1 MPEEP
6 CQCPDCQR
14 FYREHD
20 RLIREFPTLR
30 QQQEL
35 NWAALQSFRTLS
47 GRVLE
52 DLQKQQGARQQ
63 QDQAAAN
70 ARGPAA
76 SADESSDGLQQAMAD
91 LENINA
97 HLFSIEALMERV
109 FDVRVPEEIEQKFRE
124 LAGELAPDP
133 LNVDRLRLNRL
144 LHQTPDL
151 PRPQLKQ
158 ASRCVADKGG
168 QSFPPRPFGITT
180 VEKSPHQDKAVAS
193 S

>member
-1 MPEEP
+1 MSEEP

-20 RLIREFPTLR
+20 RLIRENPSLR

-35 NWAALQSFRTLS
+35 NWAALQSFRTLA

-52 DLQKQQGARQQ
+52 ELQKHYGESEAPVSAPTESTKA
-63 QDQAAAN
+63 DT
-70 ARGPAA
+70 
-76 SADESSDGLQQAMAD
+76 ADEPDAMQQAMAD

-109 FDVRVPEEIEQKFRE
+109 FDVRVPEEVEQKFRE
-124 LAGELAPDP
+124 VAGELAPDP
-133 LNVDRLRLNRL
+133 LNADRLRLNRL

-151 PRPQLKQ
+151 PDHRP
-158 ASRCVADKGG
+158 
-168 QSFPPRPFGITT
+168 
-180 VEKSPHQDKAVAS
+180 
-193 S
+193 

>member
-35 NWAALQSFRTLS
+35 SWAALQSFRTLS

-52 DLQKQQGARQQ
+52 DLQKQHGHRQQ
-63 QDQAAAN
+63 ESTTSPQPMSV
-70 ARGPAA
+70 GG
-76 SADESSDGLQQAMAD
+76 SSDENVDSLQQAMAD

-109 FDVRVPEEIEQKFRE
+109 VDVRVPEEIEQKFRE

-151 PRPQLKQ
+151 PDR
-158 ASRCVADKGG
+158 S
-168 QSFPPRPFGITT
+168 
-180 VEKSPHQDKAVAS
+180 
-193 S
+193 

>member
-52 DLQKQQGARQQ
+52 DLQKQQSSRQQ

-70 ARGPAA
+70 ARGPV
-76 SADESSDGLQQAMAD
+76 SYT
-91 LENINA
+91 
-97 HLFSIEALMERV
+97 HL
-109 FDVRVPEEIEQKFRE
+109 
-124 LAGELAPDP
+124 
-133 LNVDRLRLNRL
+133 
-144 LHQTPDL
+144 TL
-151 PRPQLKQ
+151 P
-158 ASRCVADKGG
+158 
-168 QSFPPRPFGITT
+168 TT
-180 VEKSPHQDKAVAS
+180 YTVV
-193 S
+193 

>member
-52 DLQKQQGARQQ
+52 DLQKHQGNRQQ
-63 QDQAAAN
+63 EDPGKAAATPG
-70 ARGPAA
+70 AT
-76 SADESSDGLQQAMAD
+76 SDDNPDALQQAMAD

-151 PRPQLKQ
+151 PDR
-158 ASRCVADKGG
+158 S
-168 QSFPPRPFGITT
+168 
-180 VEKSPHQDKAVAS
+180 
-193 S
+193 

>member
-1 MPEEP
+1 VPEEP

-20 RLIREFPTLR
+20 RLIRENPTLR

-35 NWAALQSFRTLS
+35 SWAALQSFRTMA
-47 GRVLE
+47 GRALE
-52 DLQKQQGARQQ
+52 ELQRRHG
-63 QDQAAAN
+63 DD
-70 ARGPAA
+70 GPAGATPAAGPAPATAGQAGGEPAPA
-76 SADESSDGLQQAMAD
+76 SAEAEALQQAMAD

-109 FDVRVPEEIEQKFRE
+109 FDVRVPDEVEQVFRE

-133 LNVDRLRLNRL
+133 LNADRLRLNRL

-151 PRPQLKQ
+151 PPDR
-158 ASRCVADKGG
+158 R
-168 QSFPPRPFGITT
+168 
-180 VEKSPHQDKAVAS
+180 
-193 S
+193 

>member
-20 RLIREFPTLR
+20 RLIRENPTLR

-35 NWAALQSFRTLS
+35 SWAALQSFRTLA
-47 GRVLE
+47 GRVME
-52 DLQKQQGARQQ
+52 ELQKQQEASE
-63 QDQAAAN
+63 APPEPPAAAHAVPAAN
-70 ARGPAA
+70 AGEGGDE
-76 SADESSDGLQQAMAD
+76 ADPLQQAMAD

-97 HLFSIEALMERV
+97 HLFSIEALMERI
-109 FDVRVPEEIEQKFRE
+109 FDVRVPDQVEQKFRE

-133 LNVDRLRLNRL
+133 LNADRLRLNRL

-151 PRPQLKQ
+151 P
-158 ASRCVADKGG
+158 
-168 QSFPPRPFGITT
+168 
-180 VEKSPHQDKAVAS
+180 
-193 S
+193 

>member
-20 RLIREFPTLR
+20 RLIRENPSLR

-35 NWAALQSFRTLS
+35 NWAALQSFRTLA

-52 DLQKQQGARQQ
+52 ELQKQHGDGDAPPTP
-63 QDQAAAN
+63 AA
-70 ARGPAA
+70 PDAA
-76 SADESSDGLQQAMAD
+76 SAEAGAEVPAEQEAIQQAMAD

-97 HLFSIEALMERV
+97 HLFSIEALMERI
-109 FDVRVPEEIEQKFRE
+109 FDVRVPEPVEQTFRE
-124 LAGELAPDP
+124 VAGELAPDP
-133 LNVDRLRLNRL
+133 LNADRLRLNRL

-151 PRPQLKQ
+151 PDHR
-158 ASRCVADKGG
+158 GG
-168 QSFPPRPFGITT
+168 
-180 VEKSPHQDKAVAS
+180 
-193 S
+193 

>member
-1 MPEEP
+1 MPDEP
-6 CQCPDCQR
+6 CKCPDCQR

-35 NWAALQSFRTLS
+35 NWAALQSFRTLA

-52 DLQKQQGARQQ
+52 DFQKQYGYKL
-63 QDQAAAN
+63 
-70 ARGPAA
+70 
-76 SADESSDGLQQAMAD
+76 SESSLEINGDLLSEDEISEELQQALTD

-97 HLFSIEALMERV
+97 HLFSIEVLMEKI
-109 FDVRVPEEIEQKFRE
+109 FDVKVPEAVEAKFRE

-133 LNVDRLRLNRL
+133 LTPDRLRLNRI

-151 PRPQLKQ
+151 P
-158 ASRCVADKGG
+158 DKN
-168 QSFPPRPFGITT
+168 
-180 VEKSPHQDKAVAS
+180 
-193 S
+193 

>member
-52 DLQKQQGARQQ
+52 DLQKQQSARQQ
-63 QDQAAAN
+63 QDQAPVN

-76 SADESSDGLQQAMAD
+76 SADESSEGLQQAMAD

-151 PRPQLKQ
+151 PDR
-158 ASRCVADKGG
+158 S
-168 QSFPPRPFGITT
+168 
-180 VEKSPHQDKAVAS
+180 
-193 S
+193 

>member
-1 MPEEP
+1 LPEEP

-47 GRVLE
+47 ARVLE
-52 DLQKQQGARQQ
+52 DLQKQIGSKVQEKNDNDLVTPGVKE
-63 QDQAAAN
+63 DYIDSLNQAIA
-70 ARGPAA
+70 
-76 SADESSDGLQQAMAD
+76 E

-97 HLFSIEALMERV
+97 HLFSVEVLMERI

-133 LNVDRLRLNRL
+133 LNLDRLRLNRL

-151 PRPQLKQ
+151 PDR
-158 ASRCVADKGG
+158 
-168 QSFPPRPFGITT
+168 
-180 VEKSPHQDKAVAS
+180 
-193 S
+193 

>member
-20 RLIREFPTLR
+20 RLIRENPTLR

-35 NWAALQSFRTLS
+35 SWAALQSFRTLA

-52 DLQKQQGARQQ
+52 ELQKTHGDAEPAAP
-63 QDQAAAN
+63 AAAT
-70 ARGPAA
+70 AGVGPGDAA
-76 SADESSDGLQQAMAD
+76 DQDAIQQAIGD

-109 FDVRVPEEIEQKFRE
+109 FDVRVPEEVEQKFRE

-133 LNVDRLRLNRL
+133 LNADRLRLNRL

-151 PRPQLKQ
+151 PDR
-158 ASRCVADKGG
+158 
-168 QSFPPRPFGITT
+168 
-180 VEKSPHQDKAVAS
+180 
-193 S
+193 

>member
-1 MPEEP
+1 MPDEP

-20 RLIREFPTLR
+20 RLIRECPTLR

-52 DLQKQQGARQQ
+52 DLQKQNSSIGNEENENN
-63 QDQAAAN
+63 AAN
-70 ARGPAA
+70 
-76 SADESSDGLQQAMAD
+76 SNTIDEPNDSVNQVIAD

-109 FDVRVPEEIEQKFRE
+109 FDVKVPDSVEQKFRE
-124 LAGELAPDP
+124 LAGEIAPDP

-151 PRPQLKQ
+151 PDRN
-158 ASRCVADKGG
+158 
-168 QSFPPRPFGITT
+168 
-180 VEKSPHQDKAVAS
+180 
-193 S
+193 

>member
-1 MPEEP
+1 M
-6 CQCPDCQR
+6 
-14 FYREHD
+14 
-20 RLIREFPTLR
+20 IRESPTLR

-52 DLQKQQGARQQ
+52 DLQKQHGSRQTA
-63 QDQAAAN
+63 DAAKPAAAG
-70 ARGPAA
+70 APVPE
-76 SADESSDGLQQAMAD
+76 ESGDALQQAIAD

-151 PRPQLKQ
+151 PDR
-158 ASRCVADKGG
+158 S
-168 QSFPPRPFGITT
+168 
-180 VEKSPHQDKAVAS
+180 
-193 S
+193 

>member
-20 RLIREFPTLR
+20 RLIRENPTLR

-35 NWAALQSFRTLS
+35 SWAALQSFRTLA
-47 GRVLE
+47 GRVME
-52 DLQKQQGARQQ
+52 ELQKQQEASE
-63 QDQAAAN
+63 APPEPPAAAHAVPAAN
-70 ARGPAA
+70 ADQG
-76 SADESSDGLQQAMAD
+76 ADEADPLQQAMAD

-97 HLFSIEALMERV
+97 HLFSIEALMERI
-109 FDVRVPEEIEQKFRE
+109 FDVRVPDQVEQKFRE

-133 LNVDRLRLNRL
+133 LNADRLRLNRL

-151 PRPQLKQ
+151 P
-158 ASRCVADKGG
+158 G
-168 QSFPPRPFGITT
+168 
-180 VEKSPHQDKAVAS
+180 
-193 S
+193 

>member
-20 RLIREFPTLR
+20 RLIRESPTLR

-35 NWAALQSFRTLS
+35 NWAALQSFRTLA

-52 DLQKQQGARQQ
+52 DLQKQYGQSNKEAVKSQELTLTGGGVEEPVDA
-63 QDQAAAN
+63 
-70 ARGPAA
+70 
-76 SADESSDGLQQAMAD
+76 LQQAIAD

-109 FDVRVPEEIEQKFRE
+109 FDVRVPEAVEKKFLEQ
-124 LAGELAPDP
+124 AGELAPDP

-151 PRPQLKQ
+151 PDRGSANP
-158 ASRCVADKGG
+158 
-168 QSFPPRPFGITT
+168 
-180 VEKSPHQDKAVAS
+180 
-193 S
+193 

>member
-1 MPEEP
+1 MGVSPTKARIHWRPNGCHDEACVRGTAVPEEP

-35 NWAALQSFRTLS
+35 SWAALQSFRTLS

-52 DLQKQQGARQQ
+52 DLQKQHGPR
-63 QDQAAAN
+63 AAE
-70 ARGPAA
+70 AA
-76 SADESSDGLQQAMAD
+76 SAQPLSVAGGGEESSDALQQAMAD

-109 FDVRVPEEIEQKFRE
+109 FDVRVPEDIEQKFRE

-151 PRPQLKQ
+151 PDR
-158 ASRCVADKGG
+158 S
-168 QSFPPRPFGITT
+168 
-180 VEKSPHQDKAVAS
+180 
-193 S
+193 